1 MIDAKAVATNPSD
14 RKAQGKLRD
23 STRKVNKFVV
33 KNGDIPE
40 TVVFSYDCVS
50 ICWGKNLV

>member
-23 STRKVNKFVV
+23 STRKVNKFFV

-40 TVVFSYDCVS
+40 TVVFSYDSFRYVGEK
-50 ICWGKNLV
+50 I